1 MTRYRLQHW
10 RNRSQVFLSSLPE
23 QTADWLF
30 DPSSLTA
37 RIIRCCPGKFRVRV
51 LYQGY
56 GHPGLNEQHVLQ
68 MCNREAALLREVHLL
83 CDEHPV
89 VYARTVIPVSTLS
102 GAEKR
107 LAHLGNKPLGAV
119 LFADRSMQRGEV
131 QIARLKP
138 EQVKLN
144 SQSNEDIWGRRSVF
158 SLSGKPLLVSE
169 YFLPELFE

>member
-10 RNRSQVFLSSLPE
+10 RNRSQVFLSSLSE

-30 DPSSLTA
+30 DPTSLTA
-37 RIIRCCPGKFRVRV
+37 RIIRHCHGPFRVQV
-51 LYQGY
+51 LEQGY
-56 GHPGLNEQHVLQ
+56 AHPRLGEQRILQ
-68 MCNREAALLREVHLL
+68 MANRETALVREVHLL

-107 LAHLGNKPLGAV
+107 LAHLGDKPLGAV
-119 LFADRSMQRGEV
+119 LFADRSMQRSEV
-131 QIARLKP
+131 QIACLKP
-138 EQVKLN
+138 EQVRLS
-144 SQSNEDIWGRRSVF
+144 SQSSEDIWGRRSVF
-158 SLSGKPLLVSE
+158 TLSGKPLLVSE